1 MALNEGKKINHNN
14 LFREMLT
21 EHTAKTK
28 GFFPK
33 NVWTDQVRRTL
44 VIRRKKIKNLDF
56 SL

>member
-28 GFFPK
+28 GFF
-33 NVWTDQVRRTL
+33 
-44 VIRRKKIKNLDF
+44 RKMFEWSRFVGL
-56 SL
+56 